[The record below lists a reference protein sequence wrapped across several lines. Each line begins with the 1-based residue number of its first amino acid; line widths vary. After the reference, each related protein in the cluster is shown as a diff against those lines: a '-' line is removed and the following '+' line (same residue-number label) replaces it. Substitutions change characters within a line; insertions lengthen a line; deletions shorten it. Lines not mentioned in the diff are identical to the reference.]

1 MKKEK
6 LILILMIVSGL
17 IRNEASQCGQR
28 SYSGN
33 GDFNFNA
40 GVKGSC
46 EYHFKNQGDVT
57 RISWKTFNVP
67 GRMPDCSDKDYVK
80 VYIG

>member
-1 MKKEK
+1 
-6 LILILMIVSGL
+6 MIVSGL
-17 IRNEASQCGQR
+17 IRDGASRCGQR

-46 EYHFKNQGDVT
+46 EYHFRNQDDVT
-57 RISWKTFNVP
+57 RISWKNFNVSE
-67 GRMPDCSDKDYVK
+67 RMPDCSDKDYVK